1 MRCLMFA
8 LISLASLPALAHA
21 ADVPRGD
28 PLDPAQAA
36 EWVIDADALWGAD
49 HPLAGQ
55 SLVIDRRGHI
65 TGLNRL
71 GAQAPR
77 PLAEVG
83 VDPVIA
89 PFWASLD
96 GGDCRDDARPAVDG
110 VHPRIGHVEAGFDDE
125 TRALTVGW
133 IGIPRP
139 DCAPETRAT
148 FAVTLRPA
156 GESGLEVTFMYEALP
171 ADGEVAPR
179 AGVVV
184 GGEVFELL
192 PDRGAHTPPDRAKAL
207 LSGSSDG
214 VAGVWTLDLDAAG
227 ALVTDLD
234 IDSDGVRTGT
244 DNCEGDYNPLQENT
258 NAGREPADE
267 VFGDACDEDDDGDRV
282 DDPFD
287 NCSLTYNP
295 DQRDAD
301 GDGVGDSCDDDDAD
315 GVLDI
320 HDICPRRPDP
330 AQLDLDGDRRGDVC
344 DFDIDG
350 DDFTRLIAPRD
361 QVGLRD
367 LCPYVPEFGQADRD
381 RDGIGDGCDAHPA
394 RPCEGFRCILD
405 LDSDGDGLIDLM
417 DRCPTSPDRV
427 FDRDA
432 DQPQRDLDGD
442 GDGDACDPDDD
453 NDGVLDVYQQ
463 FGMDRRRDGMMPRMP
478 R

>member
-1 MRCLMFA
+1 MRCLTFA
-8 LISLASLPALAHA
+8 LVSSITLPALVYA
-21 ADVPRGD
+21 ADVPRGEV
-28 PLDPAQAA
+28 LDPAHAA
-36 EWVIDADALWGAD
+36 DWVIDADALWGAD

-214 VAGVWTLDLDAAG
+214 ERGVWTFELGAAG
-227 ALVTDLD
+227 ALD
-234 IDSDGVRTGT
+234 ISSDPDGDGVRSV
-244 DNCEGDYNPLQENT
+244 DNCEEDFNPLQEN
-258 NAGREPADE
+258 NDAAIEPDE
-267 VFGDACDEDDDGDRV
+267 RRPGDVCDSDDDNDQIR
-282 DDPFD
+282 DPFD
-287 NCSLTYNP
+287 NCRLVRNS
-295 DQRDAD
+295 DQSDVD
-301 GDGVGDSCDDDDAD
+301 GDGVGDLCDDDDGD
-315 GVLDI
+315 GLLDI
-320 HDICPRRPDP
+320 HDLCPAHTDP
-330 AQLDLDGDRRGDVC
+330 AQLDLDGDHRGDAC
-344 DFDIDG
+344 DADIDG
-350 DDFTRLIAPRD
+350 DDFSRLLAPRA

-367 LCPYVPEFGQADRD
+367 LCPYVPEIGQPDRD
-381 RDGIGDGCDAHPA
+381 GDGIGDGCDARPA
-394 RPCEGFRCILD
+394 RPCQDLYCMLD
-405 LDSDGDGLIDLM
+405 LDSDGDGLIDFL
-417 DRCPTSPDRV
+417 DLCPTSPDRA
-427 FDRDA
+427 FDWDSGE
-432 DQPQRDLDGD
+432 PQRDMDGD
-442 GDGDACDPDDD
+442 GDGDLCDPDGDG
-453 NDGVLDVYQQ
+453 DGVLDIYQQ
-463 FGMDRRRDGMMPRMP
+463 FGAEPRRIGLMPGFTR
-478 R
+478 